1 MTMALTAKNKLAF
14 VDGSL
19 SQPAIDTGAEFQAWV
34 RCNNMILSW
43 ILNSVSKEIA
53 ASAIYIDTC
62 HGMWLDLKERFSQ
75 KNLLILIQIALPGLL
90 TQGQL
95 IT

>member
-19 SQPAIDTGAEFQAWV
+19 PQLAIDAGVEFQAWV

-43 ILNSVSKEIA
+43 ILNLVSKEIS
-53 ASAIYIDTC
+53 ASVIYIDNC

-75 KNLLILIQIALPGLL
+75 KN
-90 TQGQL
+90 
-95 IT
+95 